1 MSHNLGMRAPLYGNP
16 CHWSRIVRNIGG
28 ENPNFGG
35 NVVKTDKCMGVSK
48 ILGVR
53 ARAVPPKDYMY
64 DPCSKSNVLALCC
77 NDYVGLI
84 NIWKDLCDVYLVLR
98 TTHSS
103 SDLEI
108 CKSEE
113 TMTNAE

>member
-1 MSHNLGMRAPLYGNP
+1 MGIPATGVELSEILEGKTQIL
-16 CHWSRIVRNIGG
+16 
-28 ENPNFGG
+28 GG

-64 DPCSKSNVLALCC
+64 DPCSKSNVFALCC

-84 NIWKDLCDVYLVLR
+84 NIWKDLCDV
-98 TTHSS
+98 
-103 SDLEI
+103 
-108 CKSEE
+108 
-113 TMTNAE
+113 